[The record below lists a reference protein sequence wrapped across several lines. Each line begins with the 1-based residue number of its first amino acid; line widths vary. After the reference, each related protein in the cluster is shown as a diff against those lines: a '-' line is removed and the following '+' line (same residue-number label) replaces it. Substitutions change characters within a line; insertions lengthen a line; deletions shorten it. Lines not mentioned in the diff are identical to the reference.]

1 MTLQLTAQVII
12 PCNWKLFTYSLHC
25 LWNILKVISYTLVS
39 FILDY
44 CLEVLFYELFTLR
57 LRHILIW
64 YFGSFL
70 PDIFTQSK
78 IYEIIYTESTSTQR
92 LQKTLV
98 RIQLI
103 LTLNWPNLRM
113 WHLHEHRGK
122 VTLTLFTTKYYIFLS
137 SFVSILFSRVKMMQH
152 CIELQIWSELH

>member
-92 LQKTLV
+92 LQKNSRPYSAYFNIKLTKFADVIFTWTSWESDINLV
-98 RIQLI
+98 YNKI
-103 LTLNWPNLRM
+103 LYFFYRLLC
-113 WHLHEHRGK
+113 L
-122 VTLTLFTTKYYIFLS
+122 YYL
-137 SFVSILFSRVKMMQH
+137 VESRW
-152 CIELQIWSELH
+152 CNIA